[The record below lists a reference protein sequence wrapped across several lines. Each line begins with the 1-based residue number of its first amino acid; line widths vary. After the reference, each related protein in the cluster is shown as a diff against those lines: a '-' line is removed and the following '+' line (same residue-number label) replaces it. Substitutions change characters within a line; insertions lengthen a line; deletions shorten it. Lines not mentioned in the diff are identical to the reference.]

1 MTKQI
6 LPQHSSCQC
15 ASHQV
20 PLFIGHSASPPRF
33 DLFVFF
39 LEYNELIVP
48 FSSQMS
54 QTSK

>member
-6 LPQHSSCQC
+6 LPQHFSCQC